1 MKCGGVN
8 LDRSTP
14 PCVSWTR
21 STRRN
26 GRSVGG
32 STFSEEP
39 HATSLTLLRS
49 LLTMNRGFLHLG
61 ETKVLKPPLAAFLPG
76 AIFGRRRMYH
86 VLYLVGKHAH
96 ARGACCISRIIL
108 FIPVRIPLCTFW
120 RGGAGE
126 PPNVGENLYRRTP
139 FRISYCFRTP
149 TTRHLNVL
157 ILYQTLLQC

>member
-14 PCVSWTR
+14 PCVSCTR

-61 ETKVLKPPLAAFLPG
+61 ETKVLKPPRRSYRAPFLEG
-76 AIFGRRRMYH
+76 GECTMCSTLSGNMRTHEVHVASA
-86 VLYLVGKHAH
+86 VLYCLSPFEFRFVPFGGGGQGSLRTL
-96 ARGACCISRIIL
+96 ARTSIVERL
-108 FIPVRIPLCTFW
+108 F
-120 RGGAGE
+120 G
-126 PPNVGENLYRRTP
+126 
-139 FRISYCFRTP
+139 
-149 TTRHLNVL
+149 
-157 ILYQTLLQC
+157 